1 MILMIDNYDSFTYNL
16 VQYLQILGQDICVY
30 KHDAISIDDIK
41 GMKLQA
47 IIISPGPNY
56 PKDAGISVPVIK
68 CFYQHIPIL
77 GVCLGHQG
85 ISYAFGG
92 GIISAPEIRHGKTS
106 EVYHHGQGLFTQ
118 IPNPTTVVRYHSL
131 ITDKK
136 TLPQEFRIDAETSD
150 GVNMAI
156 SHQQYPL
163 YGIQF
168 HPESFLTIDG
178 LEILKNFLDRAQ
190 EFHQLN

>member
-47 IIISPGPNY
+47 IIISPGPNS
-56 PKDAGISVPVIK
+56 PRDAGISVPVIK

-77 GVCLGHQG
+77 GVCLGHQA

-92 GIISAPEIRHGKTS
+92 KIISAPEIRHGKTS
-106 EVYHHGQGLFTQ
+106 EVYHHGQGLFNQ
-118 IPNPTTVVRYHSL
+118 IPNPTNQMAKDGKFTAEDYGQYSMMKHKGSSLAPLGTFEKKIPAELVAKVRAKEKD
-131 ITDKK
+131 IQDGKFNVKVDDKQPK
-136 TLPQEFRIDAETSD
+136 STA
-150 GVNMAI
+150 
-156 SHQQYPL
+156 
-163 YGIQF
+163 
-168 HPESFLTIDG
+168 
-178 LEILKNFLDRAQ
+178 K
-190 EFHQLN
+190 